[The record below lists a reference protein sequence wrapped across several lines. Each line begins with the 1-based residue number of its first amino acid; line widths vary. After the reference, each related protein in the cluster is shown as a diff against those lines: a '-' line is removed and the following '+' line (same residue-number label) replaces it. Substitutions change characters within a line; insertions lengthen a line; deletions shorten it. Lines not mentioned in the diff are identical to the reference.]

1 MFACCSRQ
9 IHDSFGVSLDD
20 CLLHKLLAIHSCTHM
35 LIRVA
40 VAYLTLAP
48 KLQQITAVRILLS
61 SSICHSLLLLIHGSF
76 GDAPMELFA
85 VGYV

>member
-9 IHDSFGVSLDD
+9 IHDSFGVTLDD
-20 CLLHKLLAIHSCTHM
+20 SLLYKLLAIHSCSHM
-35 LIRVA
+35 LIWVA

-76 GDAPMELFA
+76 GDAPMDLFA
-85 VGYV
+85 VEYV

>member
-9 IHDSFGVSLDD
+9 IHDSFGVTLDD
-20 CLLHKLLAIHSCTHM
+20 SLLYKLLAIHSCSHM
-35 LIRVA
+35 LIWVA

-61 SSICHSLLLLIHGSF
+61 SSICPSLLLLIRGSF
-76 GDAPMELFA
+76 GGAPMDLFA
-85 VGYV
+85 VGYI